1 MTSLLTSSKFLIIE
15 ILKEWINK
23 KIIIFLYY
31 KGNNF
36 SASKKIIYYF
46 LYYAVYAPCIMFNN
60 SS

>member
-36 SASKKIIYYF
+36 SASKKIIIIY